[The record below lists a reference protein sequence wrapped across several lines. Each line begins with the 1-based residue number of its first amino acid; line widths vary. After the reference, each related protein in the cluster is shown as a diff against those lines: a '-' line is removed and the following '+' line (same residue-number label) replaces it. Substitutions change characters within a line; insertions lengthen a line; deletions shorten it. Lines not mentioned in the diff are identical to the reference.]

1 MSFRRR
7 VLIGFLLNLLV
18 AAGLAWWMA
27 RHELVPTGKRVM
39 EETLVDVANLI
50 AELVAPD
57 IDGPNGTRR
66 LDQALRNYA
75 GRRFGAQIYDV
86 IKDAP
91 DVHVYVTDGRGR
103 VVFDSQQRA
112 VGQDFSQWHDIERTL
127 RGAYG
132 ARSSHV
138 AVQTGDAPAID
149 RHYIYVAAP
158 IIRDGVRIGA
168 VSVGKDAGRILD
180 YQRHAEHNVIYL
192 LGVLAIL
199 STLMAIGFGRML
211 TGKLNQLGAYA
222 AAASAG
228 TSVVVPTLH
237 TPELDRLASDI
248 ATMRERLEGRD
259 YVEQYVQSL
268 THAMKSPVA
277 GIAAAA
283 EILATEEDMLQRQR
297 FVRHIAEQSA
307 RLHGTLEQMLRIARL
322 EATDRKLVR
331 ARVSVADLL
340 RTAANRVAALAAQQ
354 GVTITITS
362 DSDCVID
369 ADKTLVSEAIAALV
383 ENAVAFADAASPLA
397 LGVATSADGVVITV
411 TNDGPMIPPFAL
423 SRIFERFYSLPRPG
437 AAQRSSGLGLSF
449 AKLVAEVHQGSLDVT
464 NRVDGHGVTATLR
477 LPSHTS

>member
-1 MSFRRR
+1 VSFRRR
-7 VLIGFLLNLLV
+7 VLIGFLLNLVV

-57 IDGPNGTRR
+57 IEGPHGTER

-91 DVHVYVTDGRGR
+91 DVHVYVTDAQGR

-112 VGQDFSQWHDIERTL
+112 VGQDFSKWHDIERTL
-127 RGAYG
+127 RGSYG
-132 ARSSHV
+132 ARSSHI

-158 IIRDGVRIGA
+158 IMRSGVRIGA

-180 YQRHAEHNVIYL
+180 YQRHAEHNVVYL
-192 LGVLAIL
+192 LIVLAVL

-211 TGKLNQLGAYA
+211 TGKLNQLGQYA
-222 AAASAG
+222 EAASAG
-228 TSVVVPTLH
+228 AAVSVPALH
-237 TPELDRLASDI
+237 TPELDRLAADI

-283 EILATEEDMLQRQR
+283 EILDTEPDDTQRQR

-322 EATDRKLVR
+322 EATDRKLTLSRVLVAEVLR
-331 ARVSVADLL
+331 A
-340 RTAANRVAALAAQQ
+340 AANRVAALAAQQ
-354 GVTITITS
+354 NIAFTITGEAEI
-362 DSDCVID
+362 ILH
-369 ADKTLVSEAIAALV
+369 ADKALLSEAIAALV
-383 ENAVAFADAASPLA
+383 ENAVAFANADSTIVLHVEASSSEVIITLA
-397 LGVATSADGVVITV
+397 
-411 TNDGPMIPPFAL
+411 NQGPMIPLFAQ

-449 AKLVAEVHQGSLDVT
+449 AKLVAEVHHGSLAVQ
-464 NRVDGHGVTATLR
+464 NRDDGSGVTATLR
-477 LPSHTS
+477 LPAR